1 VVVFYLCSASLFL
14 CDACFLGSFFRS
26 NCDAGP
32 PLFSLR
38 RPLRSLIYFKFTN
51 KYLPTNIYKIDSK
64 SLPIS
69 DGAARFFGARCGTPC
84 HAMPRFDRAQGV
96 PRRFENVAWRG
107 TSENFGATR
116 GTPRAMSCHVYP
128 KTWHGVALHTMP
140 RATSCHVLITLKS
153 PFYCRKSTKT

>member
-1 VVVFYLCSASLFL
+1 MLHYLCLWL
-14 CDACFLGSFFRS
+14 CLWLCLRLCLWLSSDYDGFQSWTSCFL
-26 NCDAGP
+26 
-32 PLFSLR
+32 
-38 RPLRSLIYFKFTN
+38 T
-51 KYLPTNIYKIDSK
+51 
-64 SLPIS
+64 S

-96 PRRFENVAWRG
+96 PRRVENVAWRG

-140 RATSCHVLITLKS
+140 RATWCHVLISLKS
-153 PFYCRKSTKT
+153 PFYCLKIYKNLIKMKVSLG